1 MNLNVLYNANTWRM
15 ALSEF
20 VSVFTSQITTNFP
33 LQDQSFYGNSQYFLS
48 ESAKHIN
55 TFCGMVQ
62 FLNFDL
68 YVTYLWTVSDIQFI
82 FFYDIFVSCN
92 CVVTRWQCLLYMSA
106 NMKMIRTNMKMVN
119 TKSKVVNTKLKM
131 VNTKLFLWTANSSTK
146 GMYVKDG
153 EKSERGDHRKNK
165 ISTDIYA

>member
-1 MNLNVLYNANTWRM
+1 
-15 ALSEF
+15 
-20 VSVFTSQITTNFP
+20 
-33 LQDQSFYGNSQYFLS
+33 
-48 ESAKHIN
+48 
-55 TFCGMVQ
+55 
-62 FLNFDL
+62 
-68 YVTYLWTVSDIQFI
+68 
-82 FFYDIFVSCN
+82 
-92 CVVTRWQCLLYMSA
+92 MSA